1 MSTSMSRYQWLLVA
15 LLSANFGVVFF
26 DRNVF
31 SYLTSFI
38 QPDLKLSNFQIG
50 NIASA
55 FSFSWAIA
63 GLGMGSL
70 VDRFGRRK
78 LMLVTATVVFS
89 MASVLSGFASGFAW
103 LLGARLLMGIAE
115 GGIMPITQT
124 LIAAEV
130 PHERRGLAQGVTQN
144 FGANLLANTLGPVI
158 IVWMAISFGWRNAF
172 FLAAAPGVVM
182 ALLIAALVREPA
194 TVAPASQPGSG
205 GFAAALADRSML
217 LCIAISTLLV
227 AYLMVLFTFTPLY
240 LIQVRGFDQRHMS
253 WIMSSFGVASMAV
266 AFLVPGSSDRF
277 GRKPVIIV
285 ASLLGLVLPLGL
297 LFITGTQLVPI
308 IACIAVG
315 AALSGVFPLAMATI
329 PSEIVGPARTATAL
343 SLTMGISEIL
353 GGVLAPSVAG
363 KVADLKGLGMTLW
376 IVAGLVVAIIVLAA
390 MLRETAPAVLREDSR
405 ALRVDSYVSQLGAT
419 ARECIMTTHHDKAT

>member
-1 MSTSMSRYQWLLVA
+1 LTASARYQWLLVA

-26 DRNVF
+26 DRNAF

-38 QPDLKLSNFQIG
+38 QPDLNVSNFQIG

-63 GLGMGSL
+63 GLFIGGL

-78 LMLVTATVVFS
+78 LMLVVATVAFS
-89 MASVLSGFASGFAW
+89 LASVLSGFASGFAW

-130 PHERRGLAQGVTQN
+130 PHERRGLAQGITQN
-144 FGANLLANTLGPVI
+144 FGANLLANTLGPIV
-158 IVWMAISFGWRNAF
+158 IVWMAIRFGWRNAF
-172 FLAAAPGVVM
+172 FLAALPGIVM

-194 TVAPASQPGSG
+194 VPETASAAERG
-205 GFAAALADRSML
+205 GFAAVMADRSML
-217 LCIAISTLLV
+217 LCIVISTLLV
-227 AYLMVLFTFTPLY
+227 AYLMVLFTFAPLY

-277 GRKPVIIV
+277 GRKPVIFA

-297 LFITGTQLVPI
+297 LFTSGRELVPPM
-308 IACIAVG
+308 ACIAVG

-329 PSEIVGPARTATAL
+329 PSEIVGPSRTATAL
-343 SLTMGISEIL
+343 SLTMGISEIV

-363 KVADLKGLGMTLW
+363 KVADLKGLSMTLW
-376 IVAGLVVAIIVLAA
+376 ILAGLVVAIIVLAA
-390 MLRETAPAVLREDSR
+390 MLRETAPAVLARR
-405 ALRVDSYVSQLGAT
+405 AQ
-419 ARECIMTTHHDKAT
+419 AR

>member
-38 QPDLKLSNFQIG
+38 QPDLNLSNFQIG

-78 LMLVTATVVFS
+78 LMLVVATVVFS
-89 MASVLSGFASGFAW
+89 MASVLSGYASGFAW

-130 PHERRGLAQGVTQN
+130 PHERRGLAQGITQN

-172 FLAAAPGVVM
+172 FLAALPGIVM
-182 ALLIAALVREPA
+182 AVLIAALVREPA
-194 TVAPASQPGSG
+194 PPAAAAQTGRG
-205 GFAAALADRSML
+205 GLAAALGDRSML

-227 AYLMVLFTFTPLY
+227 AYLVVFFTFAPLY

-277 GRKPVIIV
+277 GRKPVIFA

-297 LFITGTQLVPI
+297 LFTSGTQLVPLM
-308 IACIAVG
+308 ACIALG

-329 PSEIVGPARTATAL
+329 PSEIVGPATTATAL

-363 KVADLKGLGMTLW
+363 KAADLSGLGSPIW
-376 IVAGLVVAIIVLAA
+376 ILVGMVAAIIVLAA
-390 MLRETAPAVLREDSR
+390 LLRETAPAVL
-405 ALRVDSYVSQLGAT
+405 
-419 ARECIMTTHHDKAT
+419 ARRSNAR

>member
-1 MSTSMSRYQWLLVA
+1 MNRYQWLLVA

-26 DRNVF
+26 DRNAY
-31 SYLTSFI
+31 SYLTAFI

-78 LMLVTATVVFS
+78 LMLVVATLAFS
-89 MASVLSGFASGFAW
+89 LASVLSGIAAGFAA

-130 PHERRGLAQGVTQN
+130 PHERRGLAQGITQN
-144 FGANLLANTLGPVI
+144 FGANLIANTLGPLL
-158 IVWMAISFGWRNAF
+158 IVWMAIHFGWRNAF
-172 FLAAAPGVVM
+172 FLAALPGILM
-182 ALLIAALVREPA
+182 AVLIGALVREPA
-194 TVAPASQPGSG
+194 ALAPGARLERGRLS
-205 GFAAALADRSML
+205 AMLADRSLL

-227 AYLMVLFTFTPLY
+227 AFLLVFFTFTPLY

-266 AFLVPGSSDRF
+266 AFLVPGSSDRY
-277 GRKPVIIV
+277 GRKPVILL

-297 LFITGTQLVPI
+297 LFIAGTQLAPL

-315 AALSGVFPLAMATI
+315 AALSGVFPLVMATI
-329 PSEIVGPARTATAL
+329 PSEIVGPSRTATAL
-343 SLTMGISEIL
+343 SLTMGVSEIL
-353 GGVLAPSVAG
+353 GGVFAPSLAG
-363 KVADLKGLGMTLW
+363 KVADLRGLSTTLW
-376 IVAGLVVAIIVLAA
+376 MMVGIVVAIIVLAA
-390 MLRETAPAVLREDSR
+390 MLRETAPAQRR
-405 ALRVDSYVSQLGAT
+405 
-419 ARECIMTTHHDKAT
+419 

>member
-1 MSTSMSRYQWLLVA
+1 MGNMSKSMSRYQWLLVA

-26 DRNVF
+26 DRNAF

-38 QPDLKLSNFQIG
+38 QPDLNLSNFQIG

-63 GLGMGSL
+63 GLFIGGL

-78 LMLVTATVVFS
+78 LMLVVATVAFS
-89 MASVLSGFASGFAW
+89 LTSVLSGFASGFAW

-130 PHERRGLAQGVTQN
+130 PHERRGLAQGITQN
-144 FGANLLANTLGPVI
+144 FGANLLANTLGPIV
-158 IVWMAISFGWRNAF
+158 IVWMAIRFGWRNAF
-172 FLAAAPGVVM
+172 FLAALPGIVM
-182 ALLIAALVREPA
+182 ALLIAALVREP
-194 TVAPASQPGSG
+194 TVPETASGADRG
-205 GFAAALADRSML
+205 GFAAVIADRSML
-217 LCIAISTLLV
+217 LCIVISTLLV
-227 AYLMVLFTFTPLY
+227 AYLMVLFTFAPLY

-277 GRKPVIIV
+277 GRKPVIFA

-297 LFITGTQLVPI
+297 LFTSGRELVPLM
-308 IACIAVG
+308 ACIAVG

-329 PSEIVGPARTATAL
+329 PSEIVDPSRTATAL
-343 SLTMGISEIL
+343 SLTMGISEIV
-353 GGVLAPSVAG
+353 GGVLAPSAAG
-363 KVADLKGLGMTLW
+363 KVADLKGLSMTLW
-376 IVAGLVVAIIVLAA
+376 ILAGLVVAIIVLAA
-390 MLRETAPAVLREDSR
+390 MLRETAPAVLARR
-405 ALRVDSYVSQLGAT
+405 AQ
-419 ARECIMTTHHDKAT
+419 AR

>member
-1 MSTSMSRYQWLLVA
+1 MPRSMGRYQWLLVA

-31 SYLTSFI
+31 GYLTSFI
-38 QPDLKLSNFQIG
+38 QPDLQLSNFQIG

-70 VDRFGRRK
+70 VDRVGRRK
-78 LMLVTATVVFS
+78 LLLVAATIVFS
-89 MASVLSGFASGFAW
+89 LASVLSGLASGFAW

-158 IVWMAISFGWRNAF
+158 IVWMAVRFGWRNAF
-172 FLAAAPGVVM
+172 FLAALPGIVM

-194 TVAPASQPGSG
+194 AAVAPASAASRG
-205 GFAAALADRSML
+205 GFDAAMGDRSML

-227 AYLMVLFTFTPLY
+227 AYLVVFFTFAPLY
-240 LIQVRGFDQRHMS
+240 LIRVRGFDQRHMS
-253 WIMSSFGVASMAV
+253 FIMSSFGVASMFV

-277 GRKPVIIV
+277 GRKPVIIA
-285 ASLLGLVLPLGL
+285 ASVLGLVTPLGL
-297 LFITGTQLVPI
+297 LFTTGQQLVPL

-329 PSEIVGPARTATAL
+329 PSELVGPNKTATAL
-343 SLTMGISEIL
+343 SLTMGVSEIL

-363 KVADLKGLGMTLW
+363 KVADLKGLSMTLW

-390 MLRETAPAVLREDSR
+390 MLRETAPAVLRR
-405 ALRVDSYVSQLGAT
+405 R
-419 ARECIMTTHHDKAT
+419 REGIIQTST

>member
-1 MSTSMSRYQWLLVA
+1 MSRSMSRYQWLLVA

-38 QPDLKLSNFQIG
+38 QPDLNLSNFQIG

-78 LMLVTATVVFS
+78 LMLVVATVVFS
-89 MASVLSGFASGFAW
+89 MASVLSGYASGFAW

-130 PHERRGLAQGVTQN
+130 PHERRGLAQGITQN

-172 FLAAAPGVVM
+172 FLAALPGIVM
-182 ALLIAALVREPA
+182 AVLIAALVREPA
-194 TVAPASQPGSG
+194 PLAPAAQTGRG
-205 GFAAALADRSML
+205 GLAAALGDRSML

-227 AYLMVLFTFTPLY
+227 AYLVVFFTFAPLY

-277 GRKPVIIV
+277 GRKPVIFV

-297 LFITGTQLVPI
+297 LFTSGTQLLPLMT
-308 IACIAVG
+308 CIAVG

-329 PSEIVGPARTATAL
+329 PSEIVGPATTATAL

-363 KVADLKGLGMTLW
+363 KAADLSGLSSPMWILVGM
-376 IVAGLVVAIIVLAA
+376 VAAIIVLAA
-390 MLRETAPAVLREDSR
+390 LLRETAPAVLAQRSN
-405 ALRVDSYVSQLGAT
+405 
-419 ARECIMTTHHDKAT
+419 AR

>member
-1 MSTSMSRYQWLLVA
+1 MSSSMGRYQWLLVA

-31 SYLTSFI
+31 GYLTSFI
-38 QPDLKLSNFQIG
+38 QPDLNLSNFQIG

-78 LMLVTATVVFS
+78 LMLVSATVVFS
-89 MASVLSGFASGFAW
+89 MASVLSGLASGFAW

-144 FGANLLANTLGPVI
+144 FGSNLIANTLGPVI

-172 FLAAAPGVVM
+172 FLAAVPGVIM
-182 ALLIAALVREPA
+182 AVLIAALVREPA
-194 TVAPASQPGSG
+194 TVAPVSGRGS
-205 GFAAALADRSML
+205 FSAAIRDRSML

-227 AYLMVLFTFTPLY
+227 AYLVVFFTFGPLY
-240 LIQVRGFDQRHMS
+240 LIRVRGFDQRHMS
-253 WIMSSFGVASMAV
+253 FIMSSFGVASMAV

-285 ASLLGLVLPLGL
+285 ASLLGLALPFGM
-297 LFITGTQLVPI
+297 LFTTGTQLVPI

-329 PSEIVGPARTATAL
+329 PSELVGPNKTATAL
-343 SLTMGISEIL
+343 SLTMGVSEIL

-363 KVADLKGLGMTLW
+363 KVADLKGLAMTWW

-390 MLRETAPAVLREDSR
+390 MLHETAPAVLRRRGEGMIQTS
-405 ALRVDSYVSQLGAT
+405 T
-419 ARECIMTTHHDKAT
+419 

>member
-1 MSTSMSRYQWLLVA
+1 MSTSMGRYQWLLVA

-31 SYLTSFI
+31 GYLTSFI

-78 LMLVTATVVFS
+78 LMLVSATIVFS
-89 MASVLSGFASGFAW
+89 MASVLSGLASGFAW

-130 PHERRGLAQGVTQN
+130 PHARRGLAQGVTQN
-144 FGANLLANTLGPVI
+144 FGSNLIANTLGPVI

-172 FLAAAPGVVM
+172 FLAAVPGVVM
-182 ALLIAALVREPA
+182 ASLIAMLVREPA
-194 TVAPASQPGSG
+194 TVAAVSQPGGG
-205 GFAAALADRSML
+205 GFNAAMGDRSML

-227 AYLMVLFTFTPLY
+227 AYLVVFFTFGPLY
-240 LIQVRGFDQRHMS
+240 LIRVRGFDQRHMS
-253 WIMSSFGVASMAV
+253 FIMSSFGVASMAV

-285 ASLLGLVLPLGL
+285 ASLLGLVLPFGML
-297 LFITGTQLVPI
+297 LTTGTQLVPI
-308 IACIAVG
+308 IACIVVG

-329 PSEIVGPARTATAL
+329 PSELVGPNKTATAL

-363 KVADLKGLGMTLW
+363 KAADLKGLSMTVW
-376 IVAGLVVAIIVLAA
+376 IVAGLVIAIVMLAA
-390 MLRETAPAVLREDSR
+390 MLQETAPAVLRR
-405 ALRVDSYVSQLGAT
+405 R
-419 ARECIMTTHHDKAT
+419 REGIIQGPV

>member
-38 QPDLKLSNFQIG
+38 QADLNLSNFQIG

-78 LMLVTATVVFS
+78 LMLVAATVTFS
-89 MASVLSGFASGFAW
+89 LASALSGFASGFAW

-124 LIAAEV
+124 LIAAVV

-144 FGANLLANTLGPVI
+144 FGANLIANTLGPVI
-158 IVWMAISFGWRNAF
+158 IVWMAVSFGWRNAF
-172 FLAAAPGVVM
+172 FLAAVPGLVM
-182 ALLIAALVREPA
+182 ALLIAALVREPETA
-194 TVAPASQPGSG
+194 APTAAAAPA
-205 GFAAALADRSML
+205 AAAARGRFGAAIGDRSML

-227 AYLMVLFTFTPLY
+227 AYLVVFFTFAPLY
-240 LIQVRGFDQRHMS
+240 LIRVRGFDQRHMS
-253 WIMSSFGVASMAV
+253 FIMSSFGVASMLV
-266 AFLVPGSSDRF
+266 AFVVPGSSDRF
-277 GRKPVIIV
+277 GRKPVILV

-297 LFITGTQLVPI
+297 LFTAGQQFLPL

-329 PSEIVGPARTATAL
+329 PSEIVGPASTATAL

-353 GGVLAPSVAG
+353 GGVSAPSIAG
-363 KVADLKGLGMTLW
+363 KAADFEGLGVTLW
-376 IVAGLVVAIIVLAA
+376 ILAGMIAAIIVLAA
-390 MLRETAPAVLREDSR
+390 FLRETAPAVLARGT
-405 ALRVDSYVSQLGAT
+405 AGA
-419 ARECIMTTHHDKAT
+419 D

>member
-1 MSTSMSRYQWLLVA
+1 MSVSMGRYQWTLVA

-38 QPDLKLSNFQIG
+38 QPDLQLSNFQIG
-50 NIASA
+50 KIVSG

-63 GLGMGSL
+63 GLRMGTL

-78 LMLVTATVVFS
+78 LMLVAATIGFS
-89 MASVLSGFASGFAW
+89 LASVLSGFAFGFAW

-130 PHERRGLAQGVTQN
+130 PHERRGLAQGITQN
-144 FGANLLANTLGPVI
+144 FGANLLANTLGPLI
-158 IVWMAISFGWRNAF
+158 IVWMAVRFGWRNAF
-172 FLAAAPGVVM
+172 FLAALPGIVM
-182 ALLIAALVREPA
+182 ALLIAALVREPEMLA
-194 TVAPASQPGSG
+194 LTSSPSERRG
-205 GFAAALADRSML
+205 LADLLSDRTML

-240 LIQVRGFDQRHMS
+240 LIKVRGFDVRHMS

-266 AFLVPGSSDRF
+266 AFLVPGASDRF
-277 GRKPVIIV
+277 GRKPVILT
-285 ASLLGLVLPLGL
+285 ASSLGLVLPLGVL
-297 LFITGTQLVPI
+297 LTSGTHLIPLM
-308 IACIAVG
+308 ACIAVG

-329 PSEIVGPARTATAL
+329 PSEIVAPTRTATAL
-343 SLTMGISEIL
+343 ALTMGISEIV
-353 GGVLAPSVAG
+353 GGVVAPSAAG
-363 KVADLKGLGMTLW
+363 IVADAKGLGMTLW
-376 IVAGLVVAIIVLAA
+376 ILVGIVAAIIILAA
-390 MLRETAPAVLREDSR
+390 MLRETAPAVLARSKS
-405 ALRVDSYVSQLGAT
+405 LR
-419 ARECIMTTHHDKAT
+419 

>member
-1 MSTSMSRYQWLLVA
+1 MARPGPWTAAHFVPSATDSAGRTDSARRRKPMSTSMSRYQWLLVA

-38 QPDLKLSNFQIG
+38 QPDLNLSNFQIG
-50 NIASA
+50 NIVSA

-63 GLGMGSL
+63 GLGMGGL

-78 LMLVTATVVFS
+78 LMLVCATVVFS

-124 LIAAEV
+124 LIASEV
-130 PHERRGLAQGVTQN
+130 PHERRGLAQGITQN
-144 FGANLLANTLGPVI
+144 FGANLLANTLGPLI
-158 IVWMAISFGWRNAF
+158 IVWMAVHFGWRNAF
-172 FLAAAPGVVM
+172 FLAALPGIVM
-182 ALLIAALVREPA
+182 ALLIAALVREPVE
-194 TVAPASQPGSG
+194 VAPGSSLERG
-205 GFAAALADRSML
+205 GFAAVLINRSML

-240 LIQVRGFDQRHMS
+240 LIQVRGFDQQHMS

-277 GRKPVIIV
+277 GRKPVIIA
-285 ASLLGLVLPLGL
+285 ASLLGLVLPLGF
-297 LFITGTQLVPI
+297 LFISGRQLVPLM
-308 IACIAVG
+308 ACIAVG
-315 AALSGVFPLAMATI
+315 AALSAVFPLAMATI
-329 PSEIVGPARTATAL
+329 PSEIVGPTRTATAL
-343 SLTMGISEIL
+343 SLTMGVSEIV
-353 GGVLAPSVAG
+353 GG

-376 IVAGLVVAIIVLAA
+376 ILVGLVIAIIVLAA
-390 MLRETAPAVLREDSR
+390 LLRETAPAL
-405 ALRVDSYVSQLGAT
+405 LP
-419 ARECIMTTHHDKAT
+419 ARTKYKVH

>member
-38 QPDLKLSNFQIG
+38 QPDLHLSNFQIG
-50 NIASA
+50 NIVSA

-78 LMLVTATVVFS
+78 LMLVCATVVFS

-130 PHERRGLAQGVTQN
+130 PHERRGLAQGITQN
-144 FGANLLANTLGPVI
+144 FGANLLANTLGPLI
-158 IVWMAISFGWRNAF
+158 IVWMAVHFGWRNAF
-172 FLAAAPGVVM
+172 FLAALPGIVM
-182 ALLIAALVREPA
+182 ALLIAALVREPVE
-194 TVAPASQPGSG
+194 VAPGSSLERG
-205 GFAAALADRSML
+205 GFAAVLINRSML

-240 LIQVRGFDQRHMS
+240 LIQVRGFDQQHMS

-277 GRKPVIIV
+277 GRKPVIIA
-285 ASLLGLVLPLGL
+285 ASLLGLVLPLGF
-297 LFITGTQLVPI
+297 LFISGRQLVPLM
-308 IACIAVG
+308 ACIAVG

-329 PSEIVGPARTATAL
+329 PSEIVGPTRTATAL
-343 SLTMGISEIL
+343 SLTMGVSEIV

-363 KVADLKGLGMTLW
+363 KVADMKGLGMTLW
-376 IVAGLVVAIIVLAA
+376 ILAGIVAAIIVLAA
-390 MLRETAPAVLREDSR
+390 MLRETAPAVLRRRREGIIRTSR
-405 ALRVDSYVSQLGAT
+405 MR
-419 ARECIMTTHHDKAT
+419 THL

>member
-1 MSTSMSRYQWLLVA
+1 MSRYQWMLVA

-38 QPDLKLSNFQIG
+38 QPDLNLSNFQIG

-78 LMLVTATVVFS
+78 LMLVTATVAFS

-130 PHERRGLAQGVTQN
+130 PHERRGLAQGITQN
-144 FGANLLANTLGPVI
+144 FGANLLANTLGPIV
-158 IVWMAISFGWRNAF
+158 IVWMAIRFGWRNAF
-172 FLAAAPGVVM
+172 FLAALPGIIM
-182 ALLIAALVREPA
+182 ALLIAGLVREPA
-194 TVAPASQPGSG
+194 RPVTASASQRG
-205 GFAAALADRSML
+205 GFGAVIADRSML
-217 LCIAISTLLV
+217 LCIVISTLLV

-253 WIMSSFGVASMAV
+253 WIMSSFGIASMAV

-277 GRKPVIIV
+277 GRKPVILA
-285 ASLLGLVLPLGL
+285 ASSLGLVLPLGL
-297 LFITGTQLVPI
+297 LFTTGTQLVPL

-363 KVADLKGLGMTLW
+363 KVADLKGLDKPLW
-376 IVAGLVVAIIVLAA
+376 ILAGLVVVIIILAA
-390 MLRETAPAVLREDSR
+390 MLRETAPAVL
-405 ALRVDSYVSQLGAT
+405 
-419 ARECIMTTHHDKAT
+419 ARRPNAR

>member
-1 MSTSMSRYQWLLVA
+1 MSRYQWLLVA

-50 NIASA
+50 NIASG

-63 GLGMGSL
+63 GLCMGSL

-78 LMLVTATVVFS
+78 LMLVAATVAFS
-89 MASVLSGFASGFAW
+89 MASVLSGFSSGFAW

-130 PHERRGLAQGVTQN
+130 PHGRRGLAQGITQN
-144 FGANLLANTLGPVI
+144 FGANLLANTLGPLI
-158 IVWMAISFGWRNAF
+158 IVWMAIRFGWRNAF
-172 FLAAAPGVVM
+172 FLAALPGVVM
-182 ALLIAALVREPA
+182 ALLIAALVREP
-194 TVAPASQPGSG
+194 TVPAPPSAERG
-205 GFAAALADRSML
+205 GFARVLADRSML

-227 AYLMVLFTFTPLY
+227 AYLVVFFTFAPLY
-240 LIQVRGFDQRHMS
+240 LIQVRGFDQQHMS
-253 WIMSSFGVASMAV
+253 WLMSSFGVASMAV

-277 GRKPVIIV
+277 GRKPVIV
-285 ASLLGLVLPLGL
+285 AASLLGLVLPLGL
-297 LFITGTQLVPI
+297 LFSSGRQLAPL
-308 IACIAVG
+308 IACITVG

-353 GGVLAPSVAG
+353 GGVLAPSIAG
-363 KVADLKGLGMTLW
+363 KVADLQGLSATLW
-376 IVAGLVVAIIVLAA
+376 ILVGLVAVIIALAA
-390 MLRETAPAVLREDSR
+390 MLRETAPAVLMQRK
-405 ALRVDSYVSQLGAT
+405 QGA
-419 ARECIMTTHHDKAT
+419 H

>member
-1 MSTSMSRYQWLLVA
+1 MPPAMGTTASVSMSRYQWLLVA

-38 QPDLKLSNFQIG
+38 QPDLHLSNFQIG

-63 GLGMGSL
+63 GLGVGSL

-78 LMLVTATVVFS
+78 LMLVWATVAFS

-103 LLGARLLMGIAE
+103 LLAARLLMGIAE
-115 GGIMPITQT
+115 GGIMPITQA

-130 PHERRGLAQGVTQN
+130 PHERRGLAQGITQN

-158 IVWMAISFGWRNAF
+158 IVWMAIRFGWRNAF
-172 FLAAAPGVVM
+172 FLAALPGILM
-182 ALLIAALVREPA
+182 ALLMGALVREPA
-194 TVAPASQPGSG
+194 PRAPALAPERAPGAVAERARLG
-205 GFAAALADRSML
+205 AALADRSML
-217 LCIAISTLLV
+217 LCVAISTLLV

-277 GRKPVIIV
+277 GRKPVILV

-297 LFITGTQLVPI
+297 LFTAGARAAPL
-308 IACIAVG
+308 IACIAIG

-329 PSEIVGPARTATAL
+329 PSEIVGPAKTATAL
-343 SLTMGISEIL
+343 SLTMGVSEIL
-353 GGVLAPSVAG
+353 GGVLAPSAAG
-363 KVADLKGLGMTLW
+363 RVADLKGLAMTLW
-376 IVAGLVVAIIVLAA
+376 ILVGIVVAIIVLAA
-390 MLRETAPAVLREDSR
+390 MLRETAPAVLAR
-405 ALRVDSYVSQLGAT
+405 AKTLR
-419 ARECIMTTHHDKAT
+419 

>member
-1 MSTSMSRYQWLLVA
+1 MARPGPWTAARFVPYAIDTTGCGDDMSTSMTRYQWLLVA

-38 QPDLKLSNFQIG
+38 QADLHLSNFQIG

-78 LMLVTATVVFS
+78 LMLVVATVVFS
-89 MASVLSGFASGFAW
+89 MASVLSGYASGFAW

-130 PHERRGLAQGVTQN
+130 PHERRGLAQGITQN

-158 IVWMAISFGWRNAF
+158 IVWMAIRFGWRNAF
-172 FLAAAPGVVM
+172 FLAALPGLLM
-182 ALLIAALVREPA
+182 ALLIATLVREPA
-194 TVAPASQPGSG
+194 PLAPGSSFGRG
-205 GFAAALADRSML
+205 GLAAALADRSIL

-253 WIMSSFGVASMAV
+253 WIMASYGVASMAV
-266 AFLVPGSSDRF
+266 AFLVPGSSDRY
-277 GRKPVIIV
+277 GRKPVIVV
-285 ASLLGLVLPLGL
+285 AALLGLVLPLGL
-297 LFITGTQLVPI
+297 LFISGTQLVPM

-315 AALSGVFPLAMATI
+315 AALSGAFPLAMATI
-329 PSEIVGPARTATAL
+329 PSEIMGPARTATAL
-343 SLTMGISEIL
+343 SLTMGVSEIL

-363 KVADLKGLGMTLW
+363 KVADLTGLGTTLW
-376 IVAGLVVAIIVLAA
+376 ILVGIIVAIIVLAA
-390 MLRETAPAVLREDSR
+390 MLRETAPA
-405 ALRVDSYVSQLGAT
+405 AL
-419 ARECIMTTHHDKAT
+419 ARKKHVR

>member
-1 MSTSMSRYQWLLVA
+1 MPDAGKGSPPTMGRYQWLLVA

-38 QPDLKLSNFQIG
+38 QPDLNLSNFQIG

-55 FSFSWAIA
+55 FSFSWALA
-63 GLGMGSL
+63 GLCMGSL

-78 LMLVTATVVFS
+78 PMLVAATVAFS
-89 MASVLSGFASGFAW
+89 MASVLSGFSSGFAW

-130 PHERRGLAQGVTQN
+130 PHERRGLAQGITQN
-144 FGANLLANTLGPVI
+144 FGANLLANTLGPLV
-158 IVWMAISFGWRNAF
+158 IVWMAIRFGWRNAF
-172 FLAAAPGVVM
+172 FLAALPGVVM
-182 ALLIAALVREPA
+182 ALLIAALVREPTRA
-194 TVAPASQPGSG
+194 APASGVERG
-205 GFAAALADRSML
+205 GFARVLADRSML

-227 AYLMVLFTFTPLY
+227 AYLVVFFTFAPLY
-240 LIQVRGFDQRHMS
+240 LIQVRGFDQQHMS
-253 WIMSSFGVASMAV
+253 WLMSSFGVASMAV

-277 GRKPVIIV
+277 GRKPVIIA
-285 ASLLGLVLPLGL
+285 ASLPGLVLPLGL
-297 LFITGTQLVPI
+297 LFSSGRQLMPL

-315 AALSGVFPLAMATI
+315 SSLSGVFPLAMATI

-363 KVADLKGLGMTLW
+363 KVADLDGLSATLW
-376 IVAGLVVAIIVLAA
+376 ILVGLVAVIIALAA
-390 MLRETAPAVLREDSR
+390 MLRETAPA
-405 ALRVDSYVSQLGAT
+405 A
-419 ARECIMTTHHDKAT
+419 H

>member
-1 MSTSMSRYQWLLVA
+1 MSISMGRYQWLLVA

-38 QPDLKLSNFQIG
+38 QPDLNLSNFQIG

-78 LMLVTATVVFS
+78 LMLVSATVVFS
-89 MASVLSGFASGFAW
+89 LASVLSGLASGFAW

-144 FGANLLANTLGPVI
+144 FGSNLIANTLGPVI

-172 FLAAAPGVVM
+172 FLAAVPGVVM

-194 TVAPASQPGSG
+194 TDAPVSQPGSSR
-205 GFAAALADRSML
+205 FNAAIGDRSML

-227 AYLMVLFTFTPLY
+227 AYLVVFFTFAPLY
-240 LIQVRGFDQRHMS
+240 LIRVRGFDQRHMS

-285 ASLLGLVLPLGL
+285 ASLLGLVLPFGM
-297 LFITGTQLVPI
+297 LFTTGTQLMPI
-308 IACIAVG
+308 IACIAIG

-329 PSEIVGPARTATAL
+329 PSELVGPNKTATAL

-363 KVADLKGLGMTLW
+363 KVADLKGLSMILW
-376 IVAGLVVAIIVLAA
+376 IVAGLIVAIIVLAT
-390 MLRETAPAVLREDSR
+390 MLRETAPAVLRR
-405 ALRVDSYVSQLGAT
+405 R
-419 ARECIMTTHHDKAT
+419 REGMIQTST